1 MSLSALQLDAFYA
14 VVRAQ
19 SFGRAAKALHLTQPA
34 LSMRI
39 KALEEELGQRLFLR
53 SARGIGLTDA
63 GTRLL
68 RYAQA
73 RETLE
78 RELVSDLT
86 APPGEGLG
94 GTLRIAGF
102 SSVVR
107 SLVVPAL
114 APVARAHRR
123 LRLEIASREMDELTG
138 LLDRAGA
145 DFVLLDRALER
156 VGLEHVRLGVERL
169 VLVESTV
176 HPTPQDIFLD
186 HDASDTTTQRFLRRN
201 GQSTS
206 RLTRWYLDDIYGL
219 LDGAAQGLGRAV
231 VSRHLLRGKRRLREV
246 PGLQSITSPV
256 VLHYWRQPSYPR
268 AHQAILDAL
277 LREVPRR
284 LREQHGSRT
293 KQSRG

>member
-19 SFGRAAKALHLTQPA
+19 SFGRAARALHLTQPA

-53 SARGIGLTDA
+53 SARGIALTDA

-78 RELVSDLT
+78 KELVSDLT

-114 APVARAHRR
+114 ARLARANRR
-123 LRLEIASREMDELTG
+123 LRLEIASRELDELEG

-169 VLVESTV
+169 VLVESATYE
-176 HPTPQDIFLD
+176 TPRDVYLD
-186 HDASDTTTQRFLRRN
+186 HDQSDTITQRFLRRN
-201 GQSTS
+201 GQSTA
-206 RLTRWYLDDIYGL
+206 RLKRWYLDDIYGL

-231 VSRHLLRGKRRLREV
+231 VPRHLLQGKRRLREV
-246 PGLQSITSPV
+246 PGLRSITSPV

-277 LREVPRR
+277 LREVTSR
-284 LREQHGSRT
+284 LRARNLT
-293 KQSRG
+293 AILTP